1 LLEESNIIARL
12 LKGNGEIVWVLMAL
26 LSVDVFVSI
35 YTLYGLQTMLLK
47 DWKSRSCL
55 TWQINSSIVLVLF

>member
-1 LLEESNIIARL
+1 MLEESNIIARL

-47 DWKSRSCL
+47 D
-55 TWQINSSIVLVLF
+55 